1 MSVKVIYEIFHILN
15 MTLSVMNTIYAI
27 EYIEAPNSQD
37 VNRV

>member
-1 MSVKVIYEIFHILN
+1 MSVKVIYEIFHIMN
-15 MTLSVMNTIYAI
+15 MILTVMNTIYAI